1 VTAAAGTPGIVRV
14 YWRPG
19 CPFCTMLRLGLH
31 RARLPVEEINIWADP
46 AAAAQVRAITGG
58 DETVPTVVVGTR
70 AMVNPS
76 ARQVIAAVRAGQPG
90 VLPAPETR
98 TGSWLARAAGFLPR
112 RRLRRGHAAD
122 ERSGHTPG

>member
-31 RARLPVEEINIWADP
+31 RARLPAEEINIWDDP
-46 AAAAQVRAITGG
+46 ATAAQVRAITGG
-58 DETVPTVVVGTR
+58 DETVPTVVAGTR
-70 AMVNPS
+70 VMVNPS

-98 TGSWLARAAGFLPR
+98 PVARLARAAGFRAR
-112 RRLRRGHAAD
+112 RRPRPGARR
-122 ERSGHTPG
+122 

>member
-1 VTAAAGTPGIVRV
+1 MTAAAGTPGIVRV

-31 RARLPVEEINIWADP
+31 RARLPVEEINIWEDP
-46 AAAAQVRAITGG
+46 AAAGQVRDITGG

-76 ARQVIAAVRAGQPG
+76 ARQVVAAVRAGQPG
-90 VLPAPETR
+90 IFPAQGTR
-98 TGSWLARAAGFLPR
+98 PAWRPARAAGFLPR
-112 RRLRRGHAAD
+112 RLWQGHAVD
-122 ERSGHTPG
+122 QRSGHTSC

>member
-1 VTAAAGTPGIVRV
+1 MAAPDGGAVVTAEAGIPGRVRV

-19 CPFCTMLRLGLH
+19 CPFCAMLRLGL
-31 RARLPVEEINIWADP
+31 RSSRIPADWVNIWKDR
-46 AAAAQVRAITGG
+46 AAAAAVRAITGG

-90 VLPAPETR
+90 VIPAARARPS
-98 TGSWLARAAGFLPR
+98 SWLAGAADRLTR
-112 RRLRRGHAAD
+112 RRRAGEQR
-122 ERSGHTPG
+122 

>member
-1 VTAAAGTPGIVRV
+1 VIAEDGTPGIVRV

-31 RARLPVEEINIWADP
+31 RARLPVEEINIWEDP
-46 AAAAQVRAITGG
+46 AAAAQVRDITGG
-58 DETVPTVVVGTR
+58 DETVPVVVAGTR

-90 VLPAPETR
+90 VLPAQG
-98 TGSWLARAAGFLPR
+98 TGPASRLARAAGFLTR
-112 RRLRRGHAAD
+112 RRPRPGHIVD
-122 ERSGHTPG
+122 EPGGHTPG